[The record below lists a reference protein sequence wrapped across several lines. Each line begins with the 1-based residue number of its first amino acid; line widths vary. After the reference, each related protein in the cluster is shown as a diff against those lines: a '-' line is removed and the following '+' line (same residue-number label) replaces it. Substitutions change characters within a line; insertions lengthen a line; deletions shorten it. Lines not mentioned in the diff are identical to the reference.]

1 MPDYPNDIL
10 VQYPISSFEYPP
22 PKSHYR
28 MAPTCLWYHFKKE
41 DLPFITHTHVIRS
54 DGSIKDYSRINPT
67 EDMQWLNIDN
77 AYCSN
82 IGPHIGAVY
91 LDPDNKK
98 QLVLLIKRSFPIK
111 EKTTRKETMFIWWNI
126 PLRII
131 GKENLFEGWIE
142 IIFNYHHQLRFK
154 LQWKWSSLTWLNANL
169 PIYQNHRNPND
180 KILWTTQQQP

>member
-1 MPDYPNDIL
+1 MITFLELKNQAEFMPDYPNDIL
-10 VQYPISSFEYPP
+10 VQYPVSSFEYPP
-22 PKSHYR
+22 PKSPYI

-131 GKENLFEGWIE
+131 GKENLFEGWIR
-142 IIFNYHHQLRFK
+142 NYFQLSSPKTIQAAMEMVKSYVATRRYTK
-154 LQWKWSSLTWLNANL
+154 LLK
-169 PIYQNHRNPND
+169 
-180 KILWTTQQQP
+180 